1 MAVKSKLET
10 SFTGNDKHFQAT
22 ANRVQKSG
30 ARLKKMASGIG
41 AAFAALGGV
50 MLIRGTVTKFDRIDK
65 IATRM
70 GMSAEKVHKLAYAAK
85 ISGASIEQLQGI
97 LTRLRRRVGEA
108 LDPVHG
114 STSAAAKGFQ
124 ALGLNAKE
132 LEKLSPEEQLFAVAD
147 AFKASGNSAE
157 GTAALM
163 KILDT
168 EVRELIPLFLQ
179 GGEGIKQIMNE
190 ITSPTEQTV
199 KELARLNDM
208 MTRISESGFATLAAG
223 IGKTFKALEDFT
235 FLIAENIY
243 MVEAF
248 FNPKMS
254 MAEAEEN
261 IKKWREHRKKEE
273 ADRLAA
279 QAKRQMPGLPR
290 LPGEEEPAQLT
301 GLKATKS
308 FVSGNIFSPSSSG
321 GFFGHGAAA
330 MPSKFPGLTEL
341 QRMQDELIGLR
352 TDIKESLR

>member
-10 SFTGNDKHFQAT
+10 TFTGNDKPFQAT
-22 ANRVQKSG
+22 ANRVKKTG
-30 ARLKKMASGIG
+30 AKLHKMATGLGS
-41 AAFAALGGV
+41 AFAALGGA
-50 MLIRGTVTKFDRIDK
+50 MLIKSTVTKFDRIDK

-108 LDPVHG
+108 LDPLNG
-114 STSAAAKGFQ
+114 ATSAAAKGFK

-132 LEKLSPEEQLFAVAD
+132 LEGLSPEEQLFAVAD

-179 GGEGIKQIMNE
+179 GGDGIKQMMGE
-190 ITSPTEQTV
+190 ISSPSERTV

-208 MTRISESGFATLAAG
+208 FTRISESGLAKLAVG
-223 IGKTFKALEDFT
+223 IGKTFEALEDMT
-235 FLIAENIY
+235 WFLGENFFR
-243 MVEAF
+243 VQAF
-248 FNPKMS
+248 LDPSIGMD
-254 MAEAEEN
+254 EAEDA
-261 IKKWREHRKKEE
+261 IKRFREKREKEE
-273 ADRLAA
+273 ADRIAA
-279 QAKRQMPGLPR
+279 QGNRPMLDGLPR
-290 LPGEEEPAQLT
+290 LGGDAAAEDKK
-301 GLKATKS
+301 KAKS